1 MCSAFGCSTFN
12 PSINQ
17 RYCCGVN
24 CRSSRSFRGHWYT
37 PRSRRLY
44 RRMKP
49 SCSQYR
55 PLIRSRR
62 RPQKRK
68 SVLVK
73 GSSSNSCCTI
83 AERPSIPFLRSVYP
97 QAMNTRSA
105 PLKSFSIAQSLAQRG
120 YHIGI
125 GSAVYF
131 QRRLADANAGDQIV
145 LHWQRRQLRK
155 YMLRFLWRF

>member
-1 MCSAFGCSTFN
+1 MALSPVTGRCAFGCSTFN

-105 PLKSFSIAQSLAQRG
+105 PLKSFTPPFQCPCGFKSNNCRSKIRSARSSRTSVTASGNTATHIAFS
-120 YHIGI
+120 
-125 GSAVYF
+125 
-131 QRRLADANAGDQIV
+131 
-145 LHWQRRQLRK
+145 
-155 YMLRFLWRF
+155 